1 MKSAFRGKEYPSY
14 KKKEMSK
21 EEEFVKLEVE
31 SSMTPWSVKRL
42 MNL

>member
-1 MKSAFRGKEYPSY
+1 MKRKEIT
-14 KKKEMSK
+14 K

-31 SSMTPWSVKRL
+31 SNMTPWSVKRL